1 MQTKAS
7 EIFRGWNWIKI
18 FSRKPKG
25 GSHPES
31 KWMRKLSTHFSLV
44 ALQHSVIKWSGTVEK
59 LTEKAQNLEM
69 ENMMNGTRKES
80 LENWAKQLKEKID
93 EVERL
98 MMDIEH
104 FYFYKETLG
113 FLNISIFWFKN
124 PTLFNIW
131 FKRRWPWFLGSSS
144 YLGLSSFL
152 GMSSFLMLS

>member
-1 MQTKAS
+1 
-7 EIFRGWNWIKI
+7 
-18 FSRKPKG
+18 
-25 GSHPES
+25 
-31 KWMRKLSTHFSLV
+31 
-44 ALQHSVIKWSGTVEK
+44 
-59 LTEKAQNLEM
+59 
-69 ENMMNGTRKES
+69 MNGTRKES

-131 FKRRWPWFLGSSS
+131 FKRR
-144 YLGLSSFL
+144 
-152 GMSSFLMLS
+152 